1 MSNKIDIYRY
11 DTLLAFG
18 KNKST
23 EGMDGVFRSG
33 FSEILSVWGALFRV
47 SDDGNVAISGK
58 DIKVTKV
65 FAVRELVN
73 IDSTMI
79 VKIDDC
85 YYEIDKI
92 SDRVDRTDPYGY
104 DLVYLIKTDGI
115 GD

>member
-11 DTLLAFG
+11 NKLLTFG

-23 EGMDGVFRSG
+23 EGTDGVFRSV
-33 FSEILSVWGALFRV
+33 FSEMLSVWGALFKI
-47 SDDGNVAISGK
+47 SDDGNVSISGK

-79 VKIDDC
+79 VKIDDH

-92 SDRVDRTDPYGY
+92 SDRVDRTDPYSY
-104 DLVYLIKTDGI
+104 DLVYLIETDSI